1 MKHQLLQ
8 GTEKIVCNLELT
20 LIETKEELEAKQQKI
35 KELQSLLR
43 DKENEINFLK
53 DILSSRTTLIS
64 HQVNT
69 IYAMQEKISK
79 LQQAEPPVIVMNT
92 YVPEKELSETA
103 V

>member
-1 MKHQLLQ
+1 MKQQLLKEA
-8 GTEKIVCNLELT
+8 GNIVCNLEVT
-20 LIETKEELEAKQQKI
+20 LIETKEELEVKQQNV
-35 KELQSLLR
+35 KELKSLLR

-53 DILSSRTTLIS
+53 EILSSRTTLIS

-69 IYAMQEKISK
+69 ISAMQEKIDK
-79 LQQAEPPVIVMNT
+79 LQQTEPPVIVMNT